1 VSRLAIFRRA
11 GQSLIGLV
19 GIVVLVFVLV
29 RVTGDP
35 AYLMLPEDATEQQ
48 RQEYRERQGL
58 DQPVPVQLAI
68 YVGNMAQG
76 DFGTSTRRQ
85 EPAIDAVLRAFPVT
99 LKLAGVTLVVS
110 LAISLVVGSLAAY
123 RRNSLVDRVATFLS
137 LFAASAPDFWVAI
150 SGIFI
155 FSVAL
160 GWLPTSGMGPSIAF
174 WILPV
179 ATLSLRITGV
189 LTQVVRSAML
199 SALQS
204 AYIKTAR
211 AKGIRESS
219 IIFIHALRNAALP
232 IVTVAGDQLAGI
244 VNGAVIVETVFGWP
258 GIGKVAIDSIIE
270 RDFTVV
276 QAVVIVT
283 GIAIFAMN
291 LLIDFIYVALDPR
304 LRTA

>member
-1 VSRLAIFRRA
+1 MSGLAIFRRA
-11 GQSLIGLV
+11 GQSLIGLALV
-19 GIVVLVFVLV
+19 VVLVFALV

-35 AYLMLPEDATEQQ
+35 SYIMLPEDATAEQ
-48 RQEYRERQGL
+48 RQEYRERHGL
-58 DQPVPVQLAI
+58 DRPVPAQLAI
-68 YVGNMAQG
+68 YLGNLARG
-76 DFGTSTRRQ
+76 DFGTSSRRQ
-85 EPAIDAVLRAFPVT
+85 EPALDTVLRAFPVT
-99 LKLAGVTLVVS
+99 LKLAAVTLAVS
-110 LAISLVVGSLAAY
+110 LAIALVVGSLAAY
-123 RRNSLVDRVATFLS
+123 WRNSWADRVATWLS

-150 SGIFI
+150 TGIFV

-160 GWLPTSGMGPSIAF
+160 GWLPTSGMGPSVLY

-199 SALQS
+199 TTLQS

-211 AKGIRESS
+211 AKGIHEGHV
-219 IIFIHALRNAALP
+219 IFVHALRNAALP

-244 VNGAVIVETVFGWP
+244 VNGAVIVETIFGWP
-258 GIGKVAIDSIIE
+258 GIGKVTIDSITE
-270 RDFTVV
+270 RDFSVV
-276 QAVVIVT
+276 QAAVIVI
-283 GIAIFAMN
+283 GLAIFAMN

>member
-1 VSRLAIFRRA
+1 MSGLAIFSRA

-19 GIVVLVFVLV
+19 GVVLLVFLLV

-35 AYLMLPEDATEQQ
+35 AYLMLPEDATEEQ
-48 RQEYRERQGL
+48 RQEYRVRQGL
-58 DQPVPVQLAI
+58 DQPLHVQLGI
-68 YVGNMAQG
+68 YVSGMLKG

-85 EPAIDAVLRAFPVT
+85 EPAIDAVTRAFPVT

-123 RRNSLVDRVATFLS
+123 WRNSFADRVATFLS
-137 LFAASAPDFWVAI
+137 LFAASAPDFWIAI
-150 SGIFI
+150 SGIFV

-160 GWLPTSGMGPSIAF
+160 GWLPTSGMGPSILF

-211 AKGIRESS
+211 AKGIGERQV
-219 IIFIHALRNAALP
+219 IFVHALRNAALP

-244 VNGAVIVETVFGWP
+244 INGAVIVETVFGWP
-258 GIGKVAIDSIIE
+258 GIGKIIIDSITE
-270 RDFTVV
+270 RDFAVV
-276 QAVVIVT
+276 QAAVIVT
-283 GIAIFAMN
+283 GLAIFALN
-291 LLIDFIYVALDPR
+291 LAIDFIYMALDPR